1 MSKDLIEYLK
11 DLFKLENLDPIPL
24 EGNSE
29 ALAPCSGLLSI
40 ALKSV
45 AMNNH
50 WTQSRTDIKA
60 KKKKIE
66 CEARACKSYA
76 VEVNEL

>member
-60 KKKKIE
+60 KKKK
-66 CEARACKSYA
+66 
-76 VEVNEL
+76 N